1 MIDFIRD
8 GFLFMKGGYIKV
20 LNFLAMLGFFL
31 IATGFLII
39 FYDSD
44 FALSLPILIGFLV
57 FQIIL
62 GFVMQLLAARKTKSI
77 YHIFSG
83 ALVFVCGLISL
94 LLQFFDDLKFSQVWP
109 LYGFFCGLILLECSW
124 FRHRKVRAEYGIPA
138 FVVIVMSIYYSLFSL
153 KIIKVSLSFI
163 SFFVAP
169 VLIVGLTL
177 LLVVFYFLQKKHKKL
192 VLDDENSDEFSY
204 EEYLEDD

>member
-31 IATGFLII
+31 IATGFLVI

-94 LLQFFDDLKFSQVWP
+94 LLQFFADLKFSQVWP

-177 LLVVFYFLQKKHKKL
+177 LLVVFYFLQKKHKEL